1 MLQNEQPEEGP
12 IEEKAR
18 LLSLISILQ
27 PLSWDEIRDLAR
39 RIPDVRLGKGQT
51 LYTPKYRSGMLFL
64 LLEGQVRLYEVA
76 QGREFTLLVVRT
88 GELFGEMRLVNQQVQ
103 GAYAQALEPSR
114 ISLMSRDIFDRTV
127 LRRPEVGLRMVDLL
141 SERVAQYGGRL
152 ADIGIKEVHARLASL
167 ILRLVESE
175 GTRVGGEIRISTR
188 YTHYQLGTMIGAN
201 REAVTNAMTQL
212 RVSGALTTRHRY
224 IHVTDVNALK
234 KAAGAMSDIESEY

>member
-1 MLQNEQPEEGP
+1 MLQNEPPEEGP
-12 IEEKAR
+12 VEDKVR

-27 PLSWDEIRDLAR
+27 PLSWGEIRDLAQR
-39 RIPDVRLGKGQT
+39 MPDVRLSKGQT
-51 LYTPKYRSGMLFL
+51 LYPPKYRSGMLFL
-64 LLEGQVRLYEVA
+64 LLEGQLRLYEVA
-76 QGREFTLLVVRT
+76 EGREFTLLVVRA
-88 GELFGEMRLVNQQVQ
+88 GELFGEMRLVDRQVQ

-152 ADIGIKEVHARLASL
+152 ADIGIKEVYARLASL

-175 GTRVGGEIRISTR
+175 GRLLGGEIRIPTR

-201 REAVTNAMTQL
+201 REAVTNALIRL
-212 RVSGALTTRHRY
+212 RTSATVTTRHRY
-224 IHVTDVNALK
+224 IHVRDVEALK
-234 KAAGAMSDIESEY
+234 KAAGTMSDMEREY

>member
-1 MLQNEQPEEGP
+1 MQSEQPKEGP
-12 IEEKAR
+12 IEDKAR

-39 RIPDVRLGKGQT
+39 RMPDVRLGKGQT
-51 LYTPKYRSGMLFL
+51 LYTPKYRRRMLFL

-76 QGREFTLLVVRT
+76 EGREFTLLVVKA
-88 GELFGEMRLVNQQVQ
+88 GEIFGEMGLVDRQVQ

-114 ISLMSRDIFDRTV
+114 ISIMSRDIFDRTV

-141 SERVAQYGGRL
+141 SERAAYYGGRL
-152 ADIGIKEVHARLASL
+152 ADIGIKDVHARLAGL

-175 GTRVGGEIRISTR
+175 GAPVGGEIKISTR

-201 REAVTNAMTQL
+201 REAVTNALTRL
-212 RVSGALTTRHRY
+212 RASGAITTVHRY
-224 IHVTDVNALK
+224 IHVRDVDALK
-234 KAAGAMSDIESEY
+234 KAAGAMSDMESEY

>member
-1 MLQNEQPEEGP
+1 MQNEQPEEGP
-12 IEEKAR
+12 IEDKAR

-27 PLSWDEIRDLAR
+27 PLSWDEISDLAR
-39 RIPDVRLGKGQT
+39 RMPEVRLGKGQT
-51 LYTPKYRSGMLFL
+51 LYPPKYRSGMLFL

-76 QGREFTLLVVRT
+76 EGREFTLLVVRT
-88 GELFGEMRLVNQQVQ
+88 GGLFGEMRLMDRRVQ

-114 ISLMSRDIFDRTV
+114 ISLMSRDIFDKTV

-175 GTRVGGEIRISTR
+175 GALVGGEIRISTR

-212 RVSGALTTRHRY
+212 RVSGVLTTRHRY
-224 IHVTDVNALK
+224 IHVRDVTALK
-234 KAAGAMSDIESEY
+234 KAAGTMSDVESEY

>member
-1 MLQNEQPEEGP
+1 MLQNEQPEEGS
-12 IEEKAR
+12 IEDKAR
-18 LLSLISILQ
+18 LLSLVSILQ
-27 PLSWDEIRDLAR
+27 PLSWDETRDLAWR
-39 RIPDVRLGKGQT
+39 MPDVRLGKGQT
-51 LYTPKYRSGMLFL
+51 LYTPKYRHRLLFL

-76 QGREFTLLVVRT
+76 KGREFTLLVVKA
-88 GELFGEMRLVNQQVQ
+88 GELFGEMRLVDRQVQ

-114 ISLMSRDIFDRTV
+114 ISLMSRDIFDRIV

-175 GTRVGGEIRISTR
+175 GALVGGEIRISTR

-201 REAVTNAMTQL
+201 REAVTNALTRL
-212 RVSGALTTRHRY
+212 RASGTITTRHRY
-224 IHVTDVNALK
+224 IHVRDVNALK
-234 KAAGAMSDIESEY
+234 KVAGTMSDVESEY